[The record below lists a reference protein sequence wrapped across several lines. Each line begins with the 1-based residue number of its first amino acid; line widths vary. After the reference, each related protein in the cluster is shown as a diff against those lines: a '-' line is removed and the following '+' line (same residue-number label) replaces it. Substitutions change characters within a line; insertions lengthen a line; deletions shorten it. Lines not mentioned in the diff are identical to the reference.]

1 MASTTKFILLSL
13 TLCVLHLNFCH
24 GQNAVNAGYWFP
36 DSGIEISDID
46 STLFTHLFCAFADLD
61 PESNEVTISASN
73 AGPFSQFTETV
84 QLKNPSVKT
93 LLSIGGG
100 NSNRDD
106 FASMASQP
114 TSRKSFIDSSI
125 NLARANSFH
134 GLDLDWESPQSDLEM
149 TNLGSLLDEWRAA
162 VATEAQNSG
171 KPQLILTAAVSYA
184 SKVDGL
190 YQYPITSV
198 SRSLDWINL
207 MAYDFYA
214 PDRPSTST
222 RCHAALKDPT
232 GQASG
237 SSGIAD
243 WENAGVGAKKLVLGI
258 PFYGYAWR
266 LANANNH
273 GILAPANGA
282 AGPDNGAEQYRAI
295 RTFVAQTP
303 GAVVVYNST
312 YVCNYCYAGTTWIGY
327 DDTQTVSTKV
337 SYAKQNGL
345 LGYFA
350 WHIGAD
356 DNFALSRQASQAWA
370 DGSGAGSHL
379 TLLLASQNRAGI
391 VE

>member
-1 MASTTKFILLSL
+1 MASITKFILLSL

-24 GQNAVNAGYWFP
+24 GQNAVQAGYWFP

-61 PESNEVTISASN
+61 SQSNTVTISASN
-73 AGPFSQFTETV
+73 TGPFSQFTQTV
-84 QLKNPSVKT
+84 QLKNPSVQT

-106 FASMASQP
+106 FASMASQS

-125 NLARANSFH
+125 NLARANSFD
-134 GLDLDWESPQSDLEM
+134 GLDLDWEYPQSDSEM
-149 TNLGSLLDEWRAA
+149 TNLGSLLDEWRDA

-171 KPQLILTAAVSYA
+171 MPQLILTAAVSFA

-190 YQYPITSV
+190 YQYPIPSV

-222 RCHAALKDPT
+222 MCHAALNDPS

-243 WENAGVGAKKLVLGI
+243 WEQAGVVASNLVLGI

-266 LANANNH
+266 LENANNH

-282 AGPDNGAEQYRAI
+282 AGPDNGAERYQDI
-295 RTFVAQTP
+295 TTFVAQTP

-356 DNFALSRQASQAWA
+356 DNFALSREANQAW
-370 DGSGAGSHL
+370 GGGNGAGSHL
-379 TLLLASQNRAGI
+379 TLLLVSQMRAGI
-391 VE
+391 V